1 MQHKHRQI
9 DDKNGILLLQV
20 QFILDQCVV
29 ADTQRLDLPQNETI
43 ARVHNSHKK
52 YNMIYNAGFISG
64 FRSRG
69 GKCIMENFKRGQIQI
84 QGGAT
89 LY

>member
-1 MQHKHRQI
+1 MGGESNCERERERERERESYLEVVQHKHRQI

-52 YNMIYNAGFISG
+52 YNMIYNVHSQ
-64 FRSRG
+64 
-69 GKCIMENFKRGQIQI
+69 ETQILI
-84 QGGAT
+84 
-89 LY
+89 